1 MELSQIPLSAP
12 GWKAASPLESF
23 KHFAQSIHEQAKAML
38 LRDKTHAEMFFF
50 MPLDGHGH
58 IVLWQKADRDL
69 QADWLRQHINEHY
82 IYGVVHICEAWAH
95 FVKRPNQHTLKQLQA
110 GEMKVSEL
118 RPEDRT
124 EALMVSAQSRDGFA
138 LVWMDEILRNQASG
152 SLWLGECREFE
163 DFTGR
168 FGKLF
173 G

>member
-1 MELSQIPLSAP
+1 MKLSQIPLSAP
-12 GWKAASPLESF
+12 GWKPANPLESF
-23 KHFAQSIHEQAKAML
+23 KHFAQFIHEQAKEML

-50 MPLDGHGH
+50 MPLDGNGH
-58 IVLWQKADRDL
+58 LVLWQEADRDL
-69 QADWLRQHINEHY
+69 QADWLRKQINEHY
-82 IYGVVHICEAWAH
+82 TYGVVHVCEAWAH
-95 FVKRPNQHTLKQLQA
+95 FAKRPNEHTLKQLQA

-138 LVWMDEILRNQASG
+138 LVWMDEILRNNVDG
-152 SLWLGECREFE
+152 RLWLGECREFE